1 MRQRVMNQIGPNLTP
16 DQLLYAYLRQDYVKL
31 TKRND
36 FNQVVKEQMDLCEL
50 PDRPAYWLSQALY
63 VVECARAN
71 KEYDG
76 ALQMYS
82 VNEFCTVAAD
92 PRF

>member
-1 MRQRVMNQIGPNLTP
+1 MPTLTRE
-16 DQLLYAYLRQDYVKL
+16 QLLYAYLRQDYVKL

-36 FNQVVKEQMDLCEL
+36 FNAVVKEQMELCEL
-50 PDRPAYWLSQALY
+50 PDRPAFWVNQAQY

-76 ALQMYS
+76 ALQMYNA
-82 VNEFCTVAAD
+82 VQE